1 MAVTTTDDVLHE
13 HEEVNAAPPDDDCCP
28 ICFSSFTVPCRGNC
42 GHWYCGSCILQYWN
56 YAAVSRPCKCPM
68 CVQHI
73 TKLTPQ
79 ASLQQLQ
86 EQEVKEVLAKIRRYN
101 RLFVGGLIGFLQKVQ
116 ELPLLMKRLVWHIM
130 DPDTN
135 NMYFHEVRILAIF
148 MSTLYTAAEF
158 NFIPTGGFRIV
169 NVFDYTAI
177 AMILILRLVGIYR
190 RRRLAQRV
198 RNLQRRMGGRAISQ
212 EAFDDLVRENVEDL
226 GMEPTEALEDAL
238 YTLKLQGV
246 DLSGIITESSV
257 KDNPVIAC
265 LDKLKELDCVSKDGL
280 LRDDDFDEISSL
292 FDKLNELC
300 SSHESGNVAIATK
313 HGSVELTCSICSK
326 IKTENRS
333 NRVVVPCL
341 KALAVLIHDIQST
354 EAFRNS
360 SGPRIV
366 VDLLKESISD
376 SDTLD
381 AGFAVV
387 AAAVTGNEV
396 IKELFM
402 ELKIDEFILQ
412 VLYRENRTTIQ
423 SLYDAIRVILTP
435 DDNRVVASQVYGY
448 ARTFA
453 KLGIARALTEALQ
466 AGIGSDSLVSA
477 SIALK
482 SIAVNDEICKSI
494 AESGGIDTLL
504 RCIDDSGEQGNQT
517 AAKTC
522 CSLLSKLAGSD
533 SNKSTIVEKRG
544 LDKLIKLAQRFS
556 DDPLVIQ
563 EVMSIIAIICLR
575 SPDHAASAIE
585 AGADDMAI
593 QAMKRFPTAAQ
604 MQRNACNMI
613 RNIAVR
619 NAENRTIL
627 LANGIEKLIRNA
639 KANNE
644 ICKASATD
652 ALRDLGLDNYNS

>member
-1 MAVTTTDDVLHE
+1 MAV
-13 HEEVNAAPPDDDCCP
+13 
-28 ICFSSFTVPCRGNC
+28 
-42 GHWYCGSCILQYWN
+42 
-56 YAAVSRPCKCPM
+56 
-68 CVQHI
+68 
-73 TKLTPQ
+73 
-79 ASLQQLQ
+79 
-86 EQEVKEVLAKIRRYN
+86 
-101 RLFVGGLIGFLQKVQ
+101 
-116 ELPLLMKRLVWHIM
+116 
-130 DPDTN
+130 
-135 NMYFHEVRILAIF
+135 
-148 MSTLYTAAEF
+148 
-158 NFIPTGGFRIV
+158 
-169 NVFDYTAI
+169 
-177 AMILILRLVGIYR
+177 
-190 RRRLAQRV
+190 
-198 RNLQRRMGGRAISQ
+198 RAISQ

-226 GMEPTEALEDAL
+226 GMEPSEALEDAL

-246 DLSGIITESSV
+246 DLSGIITCVPGESV

-265 LDKLKELDCVSKDGL
+265 LDRLKEFDSVSKDGL
-280 LRDDDFDEISSL
+280 LRDEDLDEISSL
-292 FDKLNELC
+292 FDKLEELC
-300 SSHESGNVAIATK
+300 SSPESGNAAIAMK
-313 HGSVELTCSICSK
+313 HGSVESTCSICSK
-326 IKTENRS
+326 IKTATGS
-333 NRVVVPCL
+333 NRILVPCL
-341 KALAVLIHDIQST
+341 KALASLIRDIQST
-354 EAFRNS
+354 EAFRNA

-366 VDLLKESISD
+366 VGLLRDSSSD
-376 SDTLD
+376 SDLLD
-381 AGFAVV
+381 AGFGVV
-387 AAAVTGNEV
+387 AAAAAGNEV
-396 IKELFM
+396 VKQLFM
-402 ELKIDEFILQ
+402 ELKVDELILQ
-412 VLYRENRTTIQ
+412 VLNQQSKITIKA
-423 SLYDAIRVILTP
+423 LYDAIRVILTP

-494 AESGGIDTLL
+494 AEAGGIDTLL
-504 RCIDDSGEQGNQT
+504 RCIDDSGEQGNKT

-585 AGADDMAI
+585 AGAGDLAV

-619 NAENRTIL
+619 SAENRTHL
-627 LANGIEKLIRNA
+627 LAIGIEKLIRTA

-644 ICKASATD
+644 TCRESATD

>member
-1 MAVTTTDDVLHE
+1 MAV
-13 HEEVNAAPPDDDCCP
+13 
-28 ICFSSFTVPCRGNC
+28 
-42 GHWYCGSCILQYWN
+42 
-56 YAAVSRPCKCPM
+56 
-68 CVQHI
+68 
-73 TKLTPQ
+73 
-79 ASLQQLQ
+79 
-86 EQEVKEVLAKIRRYN
+86 
-101 RLFVGGLIGFLQKVQ
+101 
-116 ELPLLMKRLVWHIM
+116 
-130 DPDTN
+130 
-135 NMYFHEVRILAIF
+135 
-148 MSTLYTAAEF
+148 
-158 NFIPTGGFRIV
+158 
-169 NVFDYTAI
+169 
-177 AMILILRLVGIYR
+177 
-190 RRRLAQRV
+190 
-198 RNLQRRMGGRAISQ
+198 RAISQ

-226 GMEPTEALEDAL
+226 GMEPSEALEDAL

-246 DLSGIITESSV
+246 DLSGIITCVPGESV

-265 LDKLKELDCVSKDGL
+265 LDRLKEFDSVSKDGL
-280 LRDDDFDEISSL
+280 LRDEDLDEISSL
-292 FDKLNELC
+292 FDKLEELC
-300 SSHESGNVAIATK
+300 SSQESGNAAIATK
-313 HGSVELTCSICSK
+313 HGAVESTCSI
-326 IKTENRS
+326 IKTAAGS
-333 NRVVVPCL
+333 NRIIVPCL
-341 KALAVLIHDIQST
+341 KALASLIRDIQST
-354 EAFRNS
+354 EAFRNA

-366 VDLLKESISD
+366 VGLLRDSSSSD
-376 SDTLD
+376 SDLLD

-387 AAAVTGNEV
+387 AAAAAGNEV
-396 IKELFM
+396 VKELFM
-402 ELKIDEFILQ
+402 ELKVDQLILK
-412 VLYRENRTTIQ
+412 VLNQQSKITIKA
-423 SLYDAIRVILTP
+423 LYDAIRVLLTP
-435 DDNRVVASQVYGY
+435 DDNRVAASQVYGY

-453 KLGIARALTEALQ
+453 KLGIARSLTEALQ

-494 AESGGIDTLL
+494 AEAGGIDTLL
-504 RCIDDSGEQGNQT
+504 RCIDDSGEQGNKT

-585 AGADDMAI
+585 AGAGDLAV

-619 NAENRTIL
+619 NAENRTLL
-627 LANGIEKLIRNA
+627 LAIGIEKLIRTA

-644 ICKASATD
+644 TCRESATD

>member
-1 MAVTTTDDVLHE
+1 MA
-13 HEEVNAAPPDDDCCP
+13 
-28 ICFSSFTVPCRGNC
+28 
-42 GHWYCGSCILQYWN
+42 
-56 YAAVSRPCKCPM
+56 
-68 CVQHI
+68 
-73 TKLTPQ
+73 
-79 ASLQQLQ
+79 
-86 EQEVKEVLAKIRRYN
+86 
-101 RLFVGGLIGFLQKVQ
+101 
-116 ELPLLMKRLVWHIM
+116 
-130 DPDTN
+130 
-135 NMYFHEVRILAIF
+135 
-148 MSTLYTAAEF
+148 
-158 NFIPTGGFRIV
+158 
-169 NVFDYTAI
+169 
-177 AMILILRLVGIYR
+177 
-190 RRRLAQRV
+190 
-198 RNLQRRMGGRAISQ
+198 

-226 GMEPTEALEDAL
+226 GMEPSEALEDAL

-246 DLSGIITESSV
+246 DLSGIITCVPGESTV

-265 LDKLKELDCVSKDGL
+265 LDRLKELDSVSKVGL
-280 LRDDDFDEISSL
+280 LGDDDDLDEVSSL
-292 FDKLNELC
+292 FAKLNELC
-300 SSHESGNVAIATK
+300 SSQESGNAAIATK
-313 HGSVELTCSICSK
+313 HGAVELTCSICSK
-326 IKTENRS
+326 IKTDTRS
-333 NRVVVPCL
+333 NAIVVPCL

-354 EAFRNS
+354 EAFRNA

-366 VDLLKESISD
+366 VDLLRDPRSD
-376 SDTLD
+376 SDSLD

-387 AAAVTGNEV
+387 AAAATGNEV
-396 IKELFM
+396 VKESFM
-402 ELKIDEFILQ
+402 ELKIDELILK
-412 VLYRENRTTIQ
+412 VLNRESKTTIQ
-423 SLYDAIRVILTP
+423 ALYDAIRVILTP

-453 KLGIARALTEALQ
+453 KLGIATALTEALQ

-482 SIAVNDEICKSI
+482 SIAVNDDICKSI
-494 AESGGIDTLL
+494 AETGGIDTLL
-504 RCIDDSGEQGNQT
+504 RCVDDSGEQGNKT

-563 EVMSIIAIICLR
+563 EMLVATGQCYTRIDKNVMSIISIICLR

-585 AGADDMAI
+585 AGAGDLAVK
-593 QAMKRFPTAAQ
+593 AMKRFPTAAQ

-627 LANGIEKLIRNA
+627 LASGIEKLIRTA

-644 ICKASATD
+644 ICRASATD